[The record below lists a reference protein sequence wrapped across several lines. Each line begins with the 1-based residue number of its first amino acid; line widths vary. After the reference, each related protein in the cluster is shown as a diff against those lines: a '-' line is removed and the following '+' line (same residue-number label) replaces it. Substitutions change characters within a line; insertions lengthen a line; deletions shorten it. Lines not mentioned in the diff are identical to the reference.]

1 MLKLES
7 LVPETLRRMEQLNPE
22 RVMEVKETG
31 KTKHLY
37 TKNFEVWFANTVK
50 YACYPPTEICEIY
63 HKYSCDDSHIT
74 SLFIHC
80 CKAKGWL

>member
-7 LVPETLRRMEQLNPE
+7 LVPETLRRMKKLNPE

-31 KTKHLY
+31 KRNHLY
-37 TKNFEVWFANTVK
+37 TRNFEVWFANTIK
-50 YACYPPTEICEIY
+50 YACYTSSEICEMY
-63 HKYSCDDSHIT
+63 RNYRCNDSHIT

-80 CKAKGWL
+80 CKVMGWL